1 MGREKGKGIKG
12 TEGTGKKGKGKKARG
27 KDKGKGQE
35 EE

>member
-1 MGREKGKGIKG
+1 MGREKGKERKG
-12 TEGTGKKGKGKKARG
+12 TEGQGKKVRG